1 MLYIAESGKKR
12 TLRGRWL
19 DVCPFRRIYNA
30 YLQQSW
36 NLECMPE
43 EGRTW
48 FYIKS
53 PGADLGFPKRAP
65 KAQASSGVRERAPSG
80 NFLDF
85 FSLKSPFQGFR
96 VIQKGFQLGKCFFCV
111 CVNIFIMKNVT
122 DFGKTVEIGVDPRL
136 VAVKLHVVYH
146 TVKFRK

>member
-65 KAQASSGVRERAPSG
+65 KAQASSGDRGQAPSG

-85 FSLKSPFQGFR
+85 YLKSPCQGFR
-96 VIQKGFQLGKCFFCV
+96 VIQKGFQLGKCFF
-111 CVNIFIMKNVT
+111 
-122 DFGKTVEIGVDPRL
+122 
-136 VAVKLHVVYH
+136 
-146 TVKFRK
+146 

>member
-30 YLQQSW
+30 YLQRSW

-65 KAQASSGVRERAPSG
+65 KAQASSGVQSG
-80 NFLDF
+80 LPQEIFWI
-85 FSLKSPFQGFR
+85 FSPLSPLSR
-96 VIQKGFQLGKCFFCV
+96 VS
-111 CVNIFIMKNVT
+111 
-122 DFGKTVEIGVDPRL
+122 ES
-136 VAVKLHVVYH
+136 
-146 TVKFRK
+146 FRKDFNLESVFFFLCKYIYYEKCNRFR

>member
-1 MLYIAESGKKR
+1 
-12 TLRGRWL
+12 
-19 DVCPFRRIYNA
+19 
-30 YLQQSW
+30 
-36 NLECMPE
+36 MPE

-65 KAQASSGVRERAPSG
+65 KAQASSGVRGRVPSG

-85 FSLKSPFQGFR
+85 YSSKSPFQGFR
-96 VIQKGFQLGKCFFCV
+96 VTQKGFQLGKCFFST
-111 CVNIFIMKNVT
+111 NISIMKNVT

-136 VAVKLHVVYH
+136 VAVKLHVA
-146 TVKFRK
+146 